1 LKPTWAKYF
10 TRPYLENTQYKKR
23 AGVAQVLEHLPTKCE
38 ALTSNPS
45 TAKKIKVRPNSYTHK
60 YATYYFTKFGKQ
72 ALESLRPLHLP
83 LTSSVGTGVTDVALG
98 FRGCQATATPEV
110 SDLQMGRLPKNTSN
124 SKRAFPKKHV
134 KVEVTHVFCD
144 L

>member
-83 LTSSVGTGVTDVALG
+83 LTSSVGTGVTDG
-98 FRGCQATATPEV
+98 GSGIQGMSGYCHP
-110 SDLQMGRLPKNTSN
+110 
-124 SKRAFPKKHV
+124 
-134 KVEVTHVFCD
+134 
-144 L
+144 